1 MTDIWFT
8 KLTSDI
14 KLSVRIL
21 IASNSNIKIKVEIL
35 GTEKFVLLS
44 VEECYERQKSLDD
57 YFLLCFNCFRVS
69 I

>member
-1 MTDIWFT
+1 MTDIWFS

-21 IASNSNIKIKVEIL
+21 IASNSNIKIKEIL
-35 GTEKFVLLS
+35 GTERFVLS